1 MMHNYYQAILNK
13 IDDAYPKL
21 SKGHKKIADFIKV
34 EYNQMPFLTAAKV
47 AELVGVSESTVGRFA
62 TTLGYAGFPD
72 LQRAFQKTVQK
83 RLTTAERFELSKDIR
98 VENDYIKR
106 VMRADIVNIQKTADN
121 LDLDTLKRA
130 VQAIRKSKK
139 LYILGSR
146 SSIILAEYITFYLNF
161 MHDSVHLLSR
171 GANDTY
177 DEVVNVAEDDV
188 LIVFSFPRYSNRT
201 FEVVEFAKRQKA
213 TIIGITDSLEAPLVP
228 YSDHILTAKYDMS
241 TFIDSF
247 VAPMSLVN
255 AIIFMLAADER
266 AKLTEKFDL
275 LETLWSLN
283 DVYK

>member
-1 MMHNYYQAILNK
+1 MRSYYQAIYKK
-13 IDDAYPKL
+13 IDDAYPKM
-21 SKGHKKIADFIKV
+21 SKSHKKIADFIKV
-34 EYNQMPFLTAAKV
+34 EFNRMPFLTAAEV
-47 AELVGVSESTVGRFA
+47 AKLVGVSESTVVRFA
-62 TTLGYAGFPD
+62 SSLGYAGFPGM
-72 LQRAFQKTVQK
+72 QRAFQETAQN
-83 RLTTAERFELSKDIR
+83 RLTTAQRFELSKDVR
-98 VENDYIKR
+98 VEDDYIKQ
-106 VMRADIVNIQKTADN
+106 VMHADINNIQQTADN
-121 LDLDTLKRA
+121 LDLDTLRH
-130 VQAIRKSKK
+130 VVRAIRKSHK

-177 DEVVNVAEDDV
+177 DEVVNVDQNDV

-213 TIIGITDSLEAPLVP
+213 TIIGITDSLNAPLVS
-228 YSDHILTAKYDMS
+228 YSDYTLTAKYDMS